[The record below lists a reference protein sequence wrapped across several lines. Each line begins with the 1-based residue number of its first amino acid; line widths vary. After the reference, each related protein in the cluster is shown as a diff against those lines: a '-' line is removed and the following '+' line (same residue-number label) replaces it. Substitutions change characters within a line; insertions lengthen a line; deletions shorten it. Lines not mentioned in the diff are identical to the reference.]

1 MNLRNILKREER
13 DEMKFHDLK
22 LNLKISLITVITIVF
37 MCIVIFFAY
46 HDMSELEKSYE
57 RTRKISDIA
66 VMVTKTSEQGLQVSN
81 ALRGF
86 IVNPDDEKAKENFL
100 EASVALASLVEQARL
115 SSDSCEACSGF
126 ELFEIEKL
134 YASVQRVLSQ
144 LTSKVNSGEHLTRE
158 DNSVFTKEWRD
169 LKAGLLKWQ
178 EANRERASGMD
189 HSFSQ
194 MVSDMFRLIIIL
206 LSSSIVL
213 VFVATQVVS
222 KLIVTQLKRFH
233 SGLAEFFDYLN
244 RKTQT
249 VNPIGIDS
257 KDEFGQMAK
266 LIDENIAMI
275 KKHVEE
281 DNLFIADAQVVMNR
295 VVNGWF
301 SQEIKATSNTPA
313 FMQLKTTI
321 NVALANL
328 KDRFLKINVL
338 LEEYTNHNYTKKL
351 VVEGIETGGVFEN
364 LVNDINKLQATITQI
379 LMENKQNGITL
390 DKNSD
395 ILLENVDKLNS
406 SSLSSAASL
415 EQTSAAMNQMSVSI
429 FDTAEKTKRVVQQS
443 SEIKSVINMISD
455 IADQTNLLALNAA
468 IEAARAGEHGRGFA
482 VVAES
487 VRDLA
492 EKTQKSLDEI
502 NASVNLVI
510 QSIGDIGDAIM
521 KQSTS
526 IEEINQAISVVNSTV
541 QVNTQISSQTHEAA
555 MVVDKIAKLI
565 VDSANQKEFLG
576 KDNT

>member
-1 MNLRNILKREER
+1 
-13 DEMKFHDLK
+13 MKFHDLK